1 MTKIVETSLRIR
13 KEALRSSF
21 STSLR
26 SVSELEVVEFH
37 IKTDDGYNVF
47 GETVATPAITG
58 DTLTAIQS
66 DLSGA
71 LTTAVLSKSF
81 ENPESFYR
89 DHIQNEVATSSAKSA
104 VDLALYELASAMAA
118 TTLRDFLGCT
128 VSEVESDVTLPLS
141 EIGEIPKLLA
151 ARSEFTSFKVK
162 LGSENMDM
170 RVEKIQL
177 IRDIAGANSRIRIDP
192 NQAWSVEESIEFLKE
207 VEKRGLNIEYLEQ
220 PISAENRAG
229 LAQIRAQSQTKI
241 MADESIFTVMDLE
254 ELVRLKA
261 IDLIN
266 IKIIKSGGIT
276 PALEIIKRARELGI
290 EFSIGTMMEGDK
302 GVLVAVLLAGAHRAD
317 YCHDLDAAWWAA
329 TSALKY
335 SKSKVYI

>member
-13 KEALRSSF
+13 KEALKSSF

-37 IKTDDGYNVF
+37 IKTDDGYSVF

-58 DTLTAIQS
+58 DTLAAIQS

-71 LTTAVLSKSF
+71 LTAVILNKSF
-81 ENPESFYR
+81 ELPEDFYHSHVL
-89 DHIQNEVATSSAKSA
+89 DVIATRSAKSA

-118 TTLRDFLGCT
+118 TTLQDLLGCT
-128 VSEVESDVTLPLS
+128 VSEVESDVTVPLS
-141 EIGEIPKLLA
+141 EIEEIPKLLA

-162 LGSENMDM
+162 LGSEDMDI

-177 IRDIAGANSRIRIDP
+177 IRNIAGAKSTIRVDP

-207 VEKRGLNIEYLEQ
+207 VEKRGLDIEYLEQ
-220 PISAENRAG
+220 PISAQNKVG

-241 MADESIFTVMDLE
+241 MADESIFTVSDLE
-254 ELVRLKA
+254 ELVRLDA

-276 PALEIIKRARELGI
+276 PALEIIKRAKELGV

-302 GVLVAVLLAGAHRAD
+302 GVLAAVLLAGANRAD

-329 TSALKY
+329 TSSLKY

>member
-21 STSLR
+21 STALR

-37 IKTDDGYNVF
+37 IKTDDGYSVF
-47 GETVATPAITG
+47 GETVATPVITG
-58 DTLTAIQS
+58 DTLTTIHS

-71 LTTAVLSKSF
+71 LTKAILNKSF
-81 ENPESFYR
+81 EAPGSFYR
-89 DHIQNEVATSSAKSA
+89 EQIQNEVATRSAKSA
-104 VDLALYELASAMAA
+104 IDLALYELAVAMAA
-118 TTLRDFLGCT
+118 TTLSDFLGCT
-128 VSEVESDVTLPLS
+128 VDEVESDVTLPLLS
-141 EIGEIPKLLA
+141 IEEIPKLLA

-162 LGSENMDM
+162 LGSEDMDT

-177 IRDIAGANSRIRIDP
+177 IRDIAGTNSTIRVDP

-207 VEKRGLNIEYLEQ
+207 VEKRGLDIEYLEQ
-220 PISAENRAG
+220 PISAQNKAG

-241 MADESIFTVMDLE
+241 MADESVFTVLDLE
-254 ELVRLKA
+254 ELVSLNA

-276 PALEIIKRARELGI
+276 PALEIIKRAKELGV

-302 GVLVAVLLAGAHRAD
+302 GVLAAVLLAGANRAD

-329 TSALKY
+329 TSSLKY
-335 SKSKVYI
+335 SKSKVCI

>member
-13 KEALRSSF
+13 KEALNSSF
-21 STSLR
+21 STALR

-37 IKTDDGYNVF
+37 IKTDDGYWVF

-58 DTLTAIQS
+58 DTLIAIQS
-66 DLSGA
+66 DLSGV
-71 LTTAVLSKSF
+71 LTTSILNKEF
-81 ENPESFYR
+81 ELPGDFYR
-89 DHIQNEVATSSAKSA
+89 DHVQAETATTSAKAA
-104 VDLALYELASAMAA
+104 VDLALYELAA
-118 TTLRDFLGCT
+118 TIQAKTLPDLLGCT
-128 VSEVESDVTLPLS
+128 VSEVESDVTIPLS
-141 EIGEIPKLLA
+141 EIEEIPNLLA

-162 LGSENMDM
+162 LGSEAMDI

-177 IRDIAGANSRIRIDP
+177 IRDIAGANSTIRVDP
-192 NQAWSVEESIEFLKE
+192 NQAWSVEESIDFLKE
-207 VEKRGLNIEYLEQ
+207 VEKRGLDLEYLEQ
-220 PISAENRAG
+220 PISAQSKAG

-241 MADESIFTVMDLE
+241 MADESIFTVLDLE
-254 ELVRLKA
+254 ELVSLNA

-276 PALEIIKRARELGI
+276 PALEIIKRAKELGV

-302 GVLVAVLLAGAHRAD
+302 GVLAAVLLAGAYRAD

-329 TSALKY
+329 TSSLKY
-335 SKSKVYI
+335 SKSKVCI

>member
-13 KEALRSSF
+13 KEALKSSF

-58 DTLTAIQS
+58 DTLAAIQR
-66 DLSGA
+66 DLSGV
-71 LTTAVLSKSF
+71 LTTAVLNKNI
-81 ENPESFYR
+81 ELPEDFYHSNVR
-89 DHIQNEVATSSAKSA
+89 DVVATRSAKSA
-104 VDLALYELASAMAA
+104 VDLALYELAAAMQP
-118 TTLRDFLGCT
+118 TTLRELLGCNVT
-128 VSEVESDVTLPLS
+128 EVESDVTVPLS
-141 EIGEIPKLLA
+141 EIDDIPKLLA
-151 ARSEFTSFKVK
+151 ARTEFTSFKVK
-162 LGSENMDM
+162 LGSEDMDI

-177 IRDIAGANSRIRIDP
+177 IRDITGANSRIRIDP

-220 PISAENRAG
+220 PISAENKAG
-229 LAQIRAQSQTKI
+229 LAQIRAQSQIKI
-241 MADESIFTVMDLE
+241 MADESIYTVSDLE
-254 ELVRLKA
+254 ELVLLNA
-261 IDLIN
+261 VDLIN

-276 PALEIIKRARELGI
+276 PAVEIIKRARELGI
-290 EFSIGTMMEGDK
+290 EFSIGSMMEGDK
-302 GVLVAVLLAGAHRAD
+302 GVLAAALLAGTYKAD

-329 TSALKY
+329 ASSLKY
-335 SKSKVYI
+335 SESKVYI

>member
-37 IKTDDGYNVF
+37 IKTDDGFNVF

-58 DTLTAIQS
+58 ETLNAIQS
-66 DLSGA
+66 DLGGA
-71 LTTAVLSKSF
+71 LTTAILNKSF
-81 ENPESFYR
+81 ESPGSFYR
-89 DHIQNEVATSSAKSA
+89 DHIQDEVATSSAKSA
-104 VDLALYELASAMAA
+104 VDLALYELAAAMAA
-118 TTLRDFLGCT
+118 TSLRELLGCK
-128 VSEVESDVTLPLS
+128 VSEVESDVTVPLS
-141 EIGEIPKLLA
+141 EIEEIPKLLA
-151 ARSEFTSFKVK
+151 SRSEFTSFKVK
-162 LGSENMDM
+162 LGSEDMDI

-177 IRDIAGANSRIRIDP
+177 IRDIAGTNSTIRVDP

-207 VEKRGLNIEYLEQ
+207 VEKRGLDIEYLEQ
-220 PISAENRAG
+220 PISAQNKAG

-254 ELVRLKA
+254 ELVRLSA

-276 PALEIIKRARELGI
+276 PAIEIIKRARELGV

-302 GVLVAVLLAGAHRAD
+302 GVLAAVLLAGTYRAD

-329 TSALKY
+329 TSSLKY
-335 SKSKVYI
+335 SESKVCI

>member
-1 MTKIVETSLRIR
+1 MTKIVEISLRIR
-13 KEALRSSF
+13 NEALRSSF

-37 IKTDDGYNVF
+37 VKTDDGYSVF

-71 LTTAVLSKSF
+71 LTTAVLNKSF

-254 ELVRLKA
+254 ELVRLDA

-266 IKIIKSGGIT
+266 IKIVKSGGIT
-276 PALEIIKRARELGI
+276 PVLEIIKRARELGI

-302 GVLVAVLLAGAHRAD
+302 GVLAAVSLAGAHRAD

-329 TSALKY
+329 SSALKY

>member
-1 MTKIVETSLRIR
+1 
-13 KEALRSSF
+13 
-21 STSLR
+21 
-26 SVSELEVVEFH
+26 VSELEVVEFH
-37 IKTDDGYNVF
+37 IKTDDGYSVF

-66 DLSGA
+66 DLTGA
-71 LTTAVLSKSF
+71 LTTAILNKNF
-81 ENPESFYR
+81 ELPEDFYHSHVR
-89 DHIQNEVATSSAKSA
+89 DVVATRSAKSA
-104 VDLALYELASAMAA
+104 VDLALYELSSEMAA
-118 TTLRDFLGCT
+118 KTLRDYLGCT
-128 VSEVESDVTLPLS
+128 VTEVESDVTVPLS
-141 EIGEIPKLLA
+141 EIDDIPKLLA

-162 LGSENMDM
+162 LGCEGMDI

-192 NQAWSVEESIEFLKE
+192 NQAWSVEESIEFLKD

-241 MADESIFTVMDLE
+241 MADESIFTVFDLE
-254 ELVRLKA
+254 ELVRLDA

-276 PALEIIKRARELGI
+276 PALEIIKRARELGV

-302 GVLVAVLLAGAHRAD
+302 GVLAAVLLAGAHRVD

-329 TSALKY
+329 TSSLRY
-335 SKSKVYI
+335 SESKVYI

>member
-71 LTTAVLSKSF
+71 LTTAVLNKSF

-254 ELVRLKA
+254 ELVRLEA